1 MHSSKIEFFYFV
13 GIDHWHISHE
23 KLTFRNTFIMNIH
36 LDVEIAIQLLI
47 SFAVGAA
54 IGLEREYRSKA
65 AGFRTMIMICL
76 GSTIFTE
83 ISIHLGGAN
92 PDRIAAAIVSGIGFL
107 GAGVIFKDGLTVTG
121 ITTATTIWIASALGM
136 AVGAG
141 EYFIAVVGSAVVL
154 VILTLLEN
162 VQGYVERLHQT
173 RLYRINFQG
182 AEDYSE
188 ELENKIKALK
198 LSFKK
203 RRDMKEE
210 SFYILIYEVYGREK
224 QIELFNEVLKKEPRV
239 ISFGY

>member
-1 MHSSKIEFFYFV
+1 MDI
-13 GIDHWHISHE
+13 
-23 KLTFRNTFIMNIH
+23 N
-36 LDVEIAIQLLI
+36 LDMEIALQLLI
-47 SFAVGAA
+47 SFGVGAA

-83 ISIHLGGAN
+83 ISVHIGGGS
-92 PDRIAAAIVSGIGFL
+92 PDRIAASIVSGIGFL

-121 ITTATTIWIASALGM
+121 ITTATTIWISSALGM

-141 EYFIAVVGSAVVL
+141 EYFVAIVGSGVVL
-154 VILTLLEN
+154 LVLTLLEKI
-162 VQGYVERLHQT
+162 QGYVERWHQT
-173 RLYRINFQG
+173 RSYRINVRG
-182 AEDYSE
+182 AEDFSA
-188 ELENKIKALK
+188 ELERLIKSLH

-210 SFYILIYEVYGREK
+210 QCFVLIYEVYGREK
-224 QIELFNEVLKKEPRV
+224 QIESFNTMLKNEPRV